1 MGLDGTPM
9 TVSSWVW
16 RKHISKASGNEMLAC
31 TYYGELSDPPI
42 TEYFPLLNGGYAGD
56 KSLRQLH
63 SISLNAGTQMIDTFD
78 MELAAYA
85 MNNGIPPIEI
95 EYKKDGKYFRVIKRS
110 WNENRA

>member
-1 MGLDGTPM
+1 
-9 TVSSWVW
+9 
-16 RKHISKASGNEMLAC
+16 
-31 TYYGELSDPPI
+31 
-42 TEYFPLLNGGYAGD
+42 
-56 KSLRQLH
+56 
-63 SISLNAGTQMIDTFD
+63 MIDTFD